1 MTSRELKY
9 FNLAKN
15 ACSFSDF
22 PRVKIGCIAVYK
34 NKVLSVGY
42 NSQKTHPLQEYYNHF
57 RNFYPNTGGKFIN
70 HSLHAETYCLL
81 QIKDMDIDFGKVE
94 LFIFRTRKDR
104 ETGMSRPCDG
114 CMRLIKDIGIKV
126 IYYTTDNG
134 LCKDN
139 NGLCMEDIF

>member
-1 MTSRELKY
+1 MTNRELKY

-57 RNFYPNTGGKFIN
+57 RDFYPNVGGKFIN
-70 HSLHAETYCLL
+70 HSLHGEIHALL
-81 QIKDMDIDFGKVE
+81 QIKDMDIDFSKVE
-94 LFIFRTRKDR
+94 LFIYRICKNRKFA
-104 ETGMSRPCDG
+104 MVRPCAG
-114 CMRLIKDIGIKV
+114 CMRMIKDLGIKV
-126 IYYTTDNG
+126 IYFTSDDG
-134 LCKDN
+134 FCK
-139 NGLCMEDIF
+139 EHIA